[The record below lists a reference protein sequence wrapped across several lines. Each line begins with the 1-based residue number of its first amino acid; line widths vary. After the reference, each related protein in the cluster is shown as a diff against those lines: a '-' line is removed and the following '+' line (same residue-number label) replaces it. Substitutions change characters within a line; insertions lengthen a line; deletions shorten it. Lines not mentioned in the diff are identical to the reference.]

1 MADRS
6 KAQEVTG
13 AKERLLDRI
22 SSFKEENK
30 SIMEAL
36 RLFGISNAEYERAM
50 RALTFSPTL
59 TSAST
64 QPAVREGA
72 DALLE

>member
-6 KAQEVTG
+6 KRQKVTG
-13 AKERLLDRI
+13 ATEQLLERI
-22 SSFKEENK
+22 SSFEEENK

-36 RLFGISNAEYERAM
+36 RLFGISNAEYERAI
-50 RALTFSPTL
+50 RALTSPPTL

-64 QPAVREGA
+64 QPAIREGV